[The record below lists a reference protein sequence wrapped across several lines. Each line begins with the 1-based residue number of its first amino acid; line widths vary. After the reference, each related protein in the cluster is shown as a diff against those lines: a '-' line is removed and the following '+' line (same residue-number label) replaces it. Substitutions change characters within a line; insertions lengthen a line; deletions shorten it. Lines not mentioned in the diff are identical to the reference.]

1 MNELISGLGQGIIP
15 GIIVLIYLIVTKW
28 FESKKESREEA
39 VSKSMNERVN
49 SLADNV
55 SDIVEAMREVS
66 VQLHNV
72 TNNIVERDK
81 EKCKVSIELA
91 FACFTKEL
99 CDYAFLTLYNNHI
112 DRNKELIESNTETI
126 VNSEYYKIYSVL
138 GLYEINDRKVSTFL
152 KDEWITDFKKAV
164 INILFNDKADAMNKM
179 NMLRNKLN
187 IKAKDCANYIYNNTF
202 N

>member
-39 VSKSMNERVN
+39 VSKSMNERIN

-112 DRNKELIESNTETI
+112 YKNKELIESNTETI
-126 VNSEYYKIYSVL
+126 VNSEYYKVYSVL
-138 GLYEINDRKVSTFL
+138 GLYEINGRKVSSFL
-152 KDEWITDFKKAV
+152 KDEWITDFENAV

>member
-49 SLADNV
+49 SLADSV
-55 SDIVEAMREVS
+55 SDIVEAIREIS

-126 VNSEYYKIYSVL
+126 VNSEYYKVYSVL

-152 KDEWITDFKKAV
+152 KDEWITDFEKAV
-164 INILFNDKADAMNKM
+164 INILFNDKVDAINKM

>member
-91 FACFTKEL
+91 FVCFTKEL

-112 DRNKELIESNTETI
+112 DKNKELIESNTETI
-126 VNSEYYKIYSVL
+126 VNSEYYKVYSVL
-138 GLYEINDRKVSTFL
+138 GLYEINGRKVSTFL
-152 KDEWITDFKKAV
+152 KDEWITDFEKAV
-164 INILFNDKADAMNKM
+164 TNILFNDKADAMNKM

>member
-15 GIIVLIYLIVTKW
+15 GIIVLIYLIATKW

-91 FACFTKEL
+91 FACFAKEL
-99 CDYAFLTLYNNHI
+99 CDYAFLTIFNNHI
-112 DRNKELIESNTETI
+112 SENKEVIESNTKTI
-126 VNSEYYKIYSVL
+126 VNSEFYKVYSVL
-138 GLYEINDRKVSTFL
+138 SLYEINGRKVSTFL
-152 KDEWITDFKKAV
+152 KDEWIEGFETSIV
-164 INILFNDKADAMNKM
+164 RILFNDKVEVMCKM

-187 IKAKDCANYIYNNTF
+187 IKTKDCANYIYNNTF
-202 N
+202 S

>member
-15 GIIVLIYLIVTKW
+15 GIIVFIYLIVTKW

-112 DRNKELIESNTETI
+112 NRNKELIESNTETI
-126 VNSEYYKIYSVL
+126 INSEYYKVYSVL
-138 GLYEINDRKVSTFL
+138 SLYEINGRKVSTFL
-152 KDEWITDFKKAV
+152 KDEWITDFEKAV
-164 INILFNDKADAMNKM
+164 INILFNDKADVMNKI